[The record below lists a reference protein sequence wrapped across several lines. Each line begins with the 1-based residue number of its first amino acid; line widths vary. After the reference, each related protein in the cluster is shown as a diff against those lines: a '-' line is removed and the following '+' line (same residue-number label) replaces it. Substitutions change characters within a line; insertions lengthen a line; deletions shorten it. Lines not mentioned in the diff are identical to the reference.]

1 MKILLTLFFS
11 LFIFHS
17 FSKANDI
24 SEFEIEGMS
33 VNDNL
38 IDYFSKDEIENS
50 LNNATYY
57 QNKKFVVI
65 FVETNSNK
73 YDRFQVTLKTN
84 DKKYRIYSLEGII
97 DFDKNIE
104 GCLSKKKEIFN
115 DLKSVFF
122 NPEIVH
128 NDAVYEGDTS
138 GESFTYGTWFYL
150 KNGGYASITC
160 TEMGE
165 KVRKDFGWTDE
176 LSIGI
181 SNQEFLDYLRS
192 EAY

>member
-11 LFIFHS
+11 LFIFNS

-24 SEFEIEGMS
+24 SEFEIEGLS

-38 IDYFSKDEIENS
+38 IDYFSKDKIENS

-104 GCLSKKKEIFN
+104 GCLSKKKRNF
-115 DLKSVFF
+115 
-122 NPEIVH
+122 
-128 NDAVYEGDTS
+128 
-138 GESFTYGTWFYL
+138 
-150 KNGGYASITC
+150 
-160 TEMGE
+160 
-165 KVRKDFGWTDE
+165 
-176 LSIGI
+176 
-181 SNQEFLDYLRS
+181 
-192 EAY
+192 